1 MTTTQSSL
9 ASAQPRLD
17 YTAASPEAFR
27 AMLALQATVDGRG
40 LDHALLDLVK
50 LRASQIN
57 ACAFCIDMHFRDAKA
72 AGETDERLWLL
83 DAWHEAPVYTDRE
96 RAALRWT
103 EALTRLSGSAG
114 VASDVFEEAHSCFDE
129 TELADL
135 TLAIVTINGWNRF
148 NVGFRVPPRFGA

>member
-1 MTTTQSSL
+1 M
-9 ASAQPRLD
+9 QPRID
-17 YTAASPEAFR
+17 YTTASPEAFR

-40 LDHALLDLVK
+40 LDRALLNLVK

-72 AGETDERLWLL
+72 AGETDERLSLL

-114 VASDVFEEAHSCFDE
+114 VASDVFEEARSCFGE
-129 TELADL
+129 AELADL